1 MTATLAADKRNDFEN
16 LVSALSI
23 ITIVVII
30 GLIVSL
36 INNSALIPTVLPI
49 QSNKLDQKR
58 PSAQAN
64 DKKSHELQIRF
75 DQAIALLHAKQY
87 EFAVTAL
94 EQVLTI
100 APKLPEAYVNMGFAL
115 LGLKQYEIAGESFNK
130 ATQLNL
136 EQTNAYWGLALALEG
151 LEDYEGALGAM
162 RSYIHLSTPDDPFLP
177 KARAALWEWE
187 AKLGRIPGVKE
198 QPDGS
203 LKNHPG

>member
-1 MTATLAADKRNDFEN
+1 
-16 LVSALSI
+16 
-23 ITIVVII
+23 VVIV
-30 GLIVSL
+30 GLIASL
-36 INNSALIPTVLPI
+36 INTSSLVPAVSLLP
-49 QSNKLDQKR
+49 SNKLGQQT
-58 PSAQAN
+58 PHAQAN
-64 DKKSHELQIRF
+64 DKRSHELQIRF

-94 EQVLTI
+94 EQVIAI
-100 APKLPEAYVNMGFAL
+100 APKLPEAYSNMGFAL
-115 LGLKQYEIAGESFNK
+115 LGLKQYEMAGESFNK

-203 LKNHPG
+203 FKNDPG